1 MDSMF
6 HGRIP
11 QQTKR
16 QICSVLNSNKKELK
30 IVALPVQQQSNAI
43 DCGVFALAFIHYI
56 LSEKKTP
63 AEVNFDT
70 TKMRTHLFRCLVENE
85 LS

>member
-30 IVALPVQQQSNAI
+30 IVALPVQQQPNAI
-43 DCGVFALAFIHYI
+43 DLH
-56 LSEKKTP
+56 
-63 AEVNFDT
+63 
-70 TKMRTHLFRCLVENE
+70 
-85 LS
+85 